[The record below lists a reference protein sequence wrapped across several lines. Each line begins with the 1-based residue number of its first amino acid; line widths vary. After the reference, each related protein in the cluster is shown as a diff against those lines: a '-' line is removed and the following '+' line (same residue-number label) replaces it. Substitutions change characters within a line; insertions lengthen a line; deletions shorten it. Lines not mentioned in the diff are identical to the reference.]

1 VEQAPTADV
10 MDPPETAAGEAGAP
24 RNRWA
29 MGLLGGSALL
39 ALAFEQSPANEALRT
54 ALGLSVLDWT
64 SNALAVGLAVLAIT
78 FVIELVSSVLI
89 VAGLRGEF
97 GSFSRLVDR
106 ARTKATD
113 GTANPSSRLGSVLT
127 DVGIALGLGAGLV
140 VVRHHL
146 RTREPGLRNDL
157 LVAIKASG
165 VVAVV
170 SGLIG
175 LLAAGGIEH
184 ADAVGLGREAELF
197 VQYAT
202 DWRFWFGVLLLVQG
216 IPFLRRQWAKRR
228 RDAPPAA

>member
-1 VEQAPTADV
+1 
-10 MDPPETAAGEAGAP
+10 
-24 RNRWA
+24 
-29 MGLLGGSALL
+29 MGLLGGTALL

-54 ALGLSVLDWT
+54 AVGLSILDWT
-64 SNALAVGLAVLAIT
+64 SSALAVGLVVLAIT

-106 ARTKATD
+106 ARAKATED
-113 GTANPSSRLGSVLT
+113 PERSSSRIGGIVT
-127 DVGIALGLGAGLV
+127 DVGIALGVGAGLV

-146 RTREPGLRNDL
+146 RTREPELRNDL
-157 LVAIKASG
+157 VVAVKASI

-184 ADAVGLGREAELF
+184 ADAVGLGRPAELF
-197 VQYAT
+197 VQYAI

-216 IPFLRRQWAKRR
+216 VPFVRRHWTKRR
-228 RDAPPAA
+228 GDAAMSGR